1 MKTYKTK
8 AGETWDHVALK
19 VYGHEKYAD
28 YVMSN
33 NYEHLNTLI
42 FKDGTVLNVPDLPAD
57 YQSDLPAWRKST
69 QEKVNTKHDP
79 YAW

>member
-42 FKDGTVLNVPDLPAD
+42 FKDGTVLNVPDLPRRRL
-57 YQSDLPAWRKST
+57 QSFRSKQGYSPSA
-69 QEKVNTKHDP
+69 TKTM
-79 YAW
+79 